1 MATKRTPA
9 KKSAPAPAFPKIG
22 KPAERA
28 LANAG
33 IAGMAALSK
42 HREADL
48 LALHGMGP
56 KAMGILKA
64 EMKKAGLS
72 FAKR

>member
-1 MATKRTPA
+1 MPA
-9 KKSAPAPAFPKIG
+9 KKAVPASAFPKIG

-33 IAGMAALSK
+33 INKLVQLSK
-42 HREADL
+42 HTEADL

-72 FAKR
+72 FRKR

>member
-1 MATKRTPA
+1 MPGKKAASATD
-9 KKSAPAPAFPKIG
+9 FPKIG

-33 IAGMAALSK
+33 ITNMAGLSK
-42 HREADL
+42 HTEADL

-64 EMKKAGLS
+64 EMKAKLS
-72 FAKR
+72 FRKR